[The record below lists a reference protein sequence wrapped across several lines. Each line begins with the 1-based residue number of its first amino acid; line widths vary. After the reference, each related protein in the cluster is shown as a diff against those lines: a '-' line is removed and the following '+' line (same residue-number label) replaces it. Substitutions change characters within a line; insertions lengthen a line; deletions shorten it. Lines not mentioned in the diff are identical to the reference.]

1 MIGAKEPSAR
11 LLGGE
16 DHDIAGPEHR
26 RHEKTAMSLFDTI
39 AVLVTLAALFGYL
52 NHRFVRLEPHLV
64 KILTWGGL
72 RGGIPVA
79 LALSLPAAPHRGLL
93 VAMAY
98 TVVVFSI
105 VVQDL
110 TLGPLAARLGVG
122 AESNQ

>member
-1 MIGAKEPSAR
+1 
-11 LLGGE
+11 
-16 DHDIAGPEHR
+16 
-26 RHEKTAMSLFDTI
+26 MSLFDTI

-52 NHRFVRLEPHLV
+52 NHRFVSLEPHLV

-72 RGGIPVA
+72 RGGISVA

-105 VVQDL
+105 VVQGL